1 MKAVVFT
8 LGCKVNSCESAS
20 LCSGLEKLGYEV
32 YEELCY
38 ADLYIINTCAVT
50 NEAEKKSRQAVARV
64 LKLNKEAKVIITGCA
79 SQKDAFSFLNKKGV
93 TVVTGTKNKDK
104 ILSLLEEKGAFVE
117 EHDQVFDELLP
128 PRTLKTRAY
137 VKIQDGC
144 NNFCSYCIIPYLR
157 GRSRSRNPES
167 VVKEINALNV
177 NEIVLTAINLSSYDY
192 NGVKLSNLIDMLKDV
207 NCRIRLG
214 SLEDNI
220 VSEEFLLSLK
230 NLKNF
235 APHFHLSLQSG
246 SDDVLKKMNRRYTT
260 SQFLN
265 SVELIRKYFE
275 NASITTDVIV
285 GFPTETDKDFEETLL
300 LCKTAK
306 FADIHCFNYS
316 KRQGTVASKYPELDG
331 QVKKERLNKLINL
344 KQVLKDEFIEKN
356 LNTIRQVVVEEFDG
370 KYSQGY
376 TENYIKTYIKGD
388 YTNKIINVT
397 LKSKYLDGVLAQIK
411 E

>member
-20 LCSGLEKLGYEV
+20 LRNGLERLGYEV
-32 YEELCY
+32 YEELCC
-38 ADLYIINTCAVT
+38 ADLYVINTCAVT
-50 NEAEKKSRQAVARV
+50 KEAEKKSRQAVARV
-64 LKLNKEAKVIITGCA
+64 LKLNKDAKIIITGCA
-79 SQKDAFSFLNKKGV
+79 SQKDAMPFLNKKGV

-104 ILSLLEEKGAFVE
+104 ILSLLENKGVFIQS
-117 EHDQVFDELLP
+117 HDEIFEELLP
-128 PRTLKTRAY
+128 PKTTKTRAY

-157 GRSRSRNPES
+157 GCSRSRNPEN
-167 VVKEINALNV
+167 VLKEINCLNV

-192 NGVKLSNLIDMLKDV
+192 NGVKLNNLIDMLKDV
-207 NCRIRLG
+207 NVRIRLG

-246 SDDVLKKMNRRYTT
+246 SDDVLKKMNRHYTAT
-260 SQFLN
+260 QFLN
-265 SVELIRKYFE
+265 SVNLIRKYFAD
-275 NASITTDVIV
+275 ASITTDVIV
-285 GFPTETDKDFEETLL
+285 GFPTETEQNFNQTLS
-300 LCKTAK
+300 LCKKAK

-316 KRQGTVASKYPELDG
+316 KREGTVASKFTDLPDN
-331 QVKKERLNKLINL
+331 VKKERLEKLISL
-344 KQVLKDEFIEKN
+344 KQILKDEFIEKN
-356 LNTIRQVVVEEFDG
+356 LDTTRQVVVEEFDG
-370 KYSQGY
+370 VYSQGY

-388 YTNKIINVT
+388 YTNKILNVT